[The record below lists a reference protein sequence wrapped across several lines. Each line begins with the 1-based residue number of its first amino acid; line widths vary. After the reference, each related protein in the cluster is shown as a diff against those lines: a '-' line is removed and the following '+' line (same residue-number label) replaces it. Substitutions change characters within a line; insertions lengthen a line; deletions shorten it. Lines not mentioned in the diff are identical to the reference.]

1 VATRLILIRHGH
13 TANNSGGDA
22 RLIGRTD
29 VALSDRGEDEL
40 RRLCERL
47 RGARPFDAIYSS
59 PLQRAWRIAMAL
71 EELGLGSVRRCDGL
85 VEIDCGTLDGRRV
98 EEVKREHPELWEANV
113 RQRDEH
119 FRWPGG
125 ESYREFRCR
134 ALRAARAV
142 AHAHPGK
149 RVALVTHAGV
159 ISQLLGSIGRVNP
172 ARWEYR
178 RPENTAIT
186 TIVWGRQGRRVV
198 RFDDHS
204 HLHDDDPPA

>member
-1 VATRLILIRHGH
+1 QWPVGGRCPAPGGDERRPELPAAGERTIARPHHDHRSLSFSPVATRLILIRHGH

-125 ESYREFRCR
+125 ESYREFRC
-134 ALRAARAV
+134 
-142 AHAHPGK
+142 
-149 RVALVTHAGV
+149 
-159 ISQLLGSIGRVNP
+159 
-172 ARWEYR
+172 
-178 RPENTAIT
+178 
-186 TIVWGRQGRRVV
+186 
-198 RFDDHS
+198 
-204 HLHDDDPPA
+204 